1 MSYLLL
7 TILLL
12 LPLSA
17 TATPRLDE
25 SLCEEVHAVLQEA
38 VGEGIITQKTADH
51 VSDGCYSSFLTY

>member
-17 TATPRLDE
+17 TATPRNDE
-25 SLCEEVHAVLQEA
+25 LVCEEVHAVLQEA
-38 VGEGIITQKTADH
+38 VDEGFLTQETADH
-51 VSDGCYSSFLTY
+51 VTDGCYSSFSI